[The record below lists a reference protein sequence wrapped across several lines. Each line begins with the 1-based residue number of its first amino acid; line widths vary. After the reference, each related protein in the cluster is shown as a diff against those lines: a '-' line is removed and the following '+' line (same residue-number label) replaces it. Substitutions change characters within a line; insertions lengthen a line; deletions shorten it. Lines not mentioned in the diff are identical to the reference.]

1 MTEETMTDKKKP
13 TFSIRVGKIK
23 ATAWKNTAGDSVF
36 MSYKLTRSYKDKD
49 GNWTDS
55 DSYGIEDM
63 PVVASLVAE
72 IQRRHFAG
80 GTPESHEVSESA

>member
-1 MTEETMTDKKKP
+1 MNDKKKP

-23 ATAWKNTAGDSVF
+23 ATAWKNTAGESTF

-49 GNWTDS
+49 GNWTES
-55 DSYGIEDM
+55 DSYGIDDM

-72 IQRRHFAG
+72 IQRRHFVAS
-80 GTPESHEVSESA
+80 TPDLTDSNESA